1 MRIDADRLR
10 QLREQRAWSQ
20 EQLAEIAGLSTR
32 TVQRVER
39 GERASHETRM
49 ALAAALGLS
58 VEDILHSP
66 ASDVSA
72 RPEVREGEAIAA
84 DSREVQTSVPDND
97 PRDQADR
104 LFRSLLLG
112 LLAALVL
119 VLVIGLGYQFGRDL
133 ANKHNRK
140 ECVASGRIDC

>member
-1 MRIDADRLR
+1 M
-10 QLREQRAWSQ
+10 
-20 EQLAEIAGLSTR
+20 
-32 TVQRVER
+32 QRVER

-84 DSREVQTSVPDND
+84 DSR
-97 PRDQADR
+97 DQADR

-140 ECVASGRIDC
+140 ECVASGRTDC